1 MGKTWKR
8 NSDDFERKL
17 RRVKK
22 GSKPNR
28 YEKPIL
34 NDEEETGL
42 FERRELDRSSSGDV
56 EEAED

>member
-1 MGKTWKR
+1 MGKTWKK

-17 RRVKK
+17 RKVKK

-28 YEKPIL
+28 YESVNL
-34 NDEEETGL
+34 NDEEETRV
-42 FERRELDRSSSGDV
+42 FERRELDRSSNGDV